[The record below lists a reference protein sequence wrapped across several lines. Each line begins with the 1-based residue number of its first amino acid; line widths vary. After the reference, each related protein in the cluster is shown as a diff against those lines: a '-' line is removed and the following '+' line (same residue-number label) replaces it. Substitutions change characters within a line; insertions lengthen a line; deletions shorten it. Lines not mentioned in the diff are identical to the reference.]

1 MSLTIISLLPHS
13 LTHSHYRYIE
23 LITEHPIVVMFLT
36 PQYQGLARD
45 KVFDKE
51 TLREV
56 EVGVD
61 IDYAQK
67 TEV

>member
-1 MSLTIISLLPHS
+1 M
-13 LTHSHYRYIE
+13 
-23 LITEHPIVVMFLT
+23 VMFLT